1 MKIQSSKG
9 GYIQPSMD
17 NNSQFK
23 KTGENSEISFFDFI
37 ISYISTPTLRD
48 NLNTILRSPSESE
61 SNLDGTEYQTLAK
74 KLIGLISEETP
85 EDLSNLFPL
94 KAENIEASSI
104 AKNIESIVK
113 SFNFTENL
121 GIEHPAI
128 KEVIAEKLKQ
138 FSPEEIKSISIKAEE
153 KDVKIPIEKS
163 KITETIKELVK
174 LADAYQ
180 KPNNQLKPIN
190 STTFIPL
197 PDSPVDKSTVEAI
210 KLQPVSESVDIADTI
225 KIKPETNLVTNNK
238 INPILS
244 KDFIETKV
252 GINFED
258 KTNLTEEQIGK
269 NVNPSKISNTS
280 NGTIEKSQSDINL
293 KQEISAKSEK
303 NPIIPNVIADKT
315 TIIENDAVIPKNV
328 TEISPKQ
335 EQIGKNVNSS
345 KISNTS
351 NGTIEKSQSDINLKS
366 NVSENG
372 KISKDSVE
380 TIESSSTSQT
390 ILQIEKVK
398 DNISGRLNTNT
409 EKPIQNVSLKDN
421 LNKNNPDSN
430 QDADN
435 FEYHKEQT
443 NTKEQIYS
451 KPSGYMDEIKTF
463 NNEVKPT
470 KFVSFTNVKL
480 EDVPQYVE
488 KMTKVLKNGET
499 YKATM
504 QLKPEN
510 LGSIFVNLT
519 MKDDVLNIVI
529 RANTTQTIEKIDSS
543 TFQLK
548 EALISQG
555 FKSEN
560 IILKVENN
568 SPLEQNYTTQ
578 YFDEKNGKHDDKKEW
593 REFLNI
599 IKNNS
604 MIEDK
609 KQQQEVVV

>member
-104 AKNIESIVK
+104 AKNIESIVQ

-210 KLQPVSESVDIADTI
+210 KLQPVSESVDISDTI

-269 NVNPSKISNTS
+269 NVNP
-280 NGTIEKSQSDINL
+280 
-293 KQEISAKSEK
+293 
-303 NPIIPNVIADKT
+303 
-315 TIIENDAVIPKNV
+315 
-328 TEISPKQ
+328 
-335 EQIGKNVNSS
+335 S

-463 NNEVKPT
+463 NNQVKPT

>member
-94 KAENIEASSI
+94 KAESIEASSI

-293 KQEISAKSEK
+293 K
-303 NPIIPNVIADKT
+303 
-315 TIIENDAVIPKNV
+315 
-328 TEISPKQ
+328 
-335 EQIGKNVNSS
+335 
-345 KISNTS
+345 
-351 NGTIEKSQSDINLKS
+351 S

-463 NNEVKPT
+463 DNQVKPT

>member
-210 KLQPVSESVDIADTI
+210 KLQPVSESVDISDTI

-269 NVNPSKISNTS
+269 NVNP
-280 NGTIEKSQSDINL
+280 
-293 KQEISAKSEK
+293 
-303 NPIIPNVIADKT
+303 
-315 TIIENDAVIPKNV
+315 
-328 TEISPKQ
+328 
-335 EQIGKNVNSS
+335 S